1 MKNRLGPRFAFPE
14 EFEAQR
20 SSAPVTRLGLATGA
34 AAGLVEGLRGLSER
48 GIVRLLVS
56 KSRRV
61 IGDRSVPAA
70 QAQSAAVRPSTGS
83 EVLTHPAGC
92 W

>member
-14 EFEAQR
+14 EFEAQG

-34 AAGLVEGLRGLSER
+34 AAGLVEGLRGLSGR

-56 KSRRV
+56 RCV
-61 IGDRSVPAA
+61 IGDRTVPAA

-92 W
+92 R